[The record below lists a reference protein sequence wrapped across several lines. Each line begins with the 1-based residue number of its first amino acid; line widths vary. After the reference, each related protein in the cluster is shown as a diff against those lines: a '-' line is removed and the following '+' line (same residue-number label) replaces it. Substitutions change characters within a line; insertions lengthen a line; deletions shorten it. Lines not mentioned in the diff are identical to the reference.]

1 MYKLMFLF
9 AASLI
14 FAQPKTLILL
24 SSQDNSLIANA
35 LVYSGDDFL
44 GATNQKGQIEIK
56 TSFQVVKIVRE
67 NFDDAAFTLSEI
79 EKLNWTI
86 KLQPITYI

>member
-1 MYKLMFLF
+1 MFLF

-35 LVYSGDDFL
+35 LVYSGDDFFRSDQSKRV
-44 GATNQKGQIEIK
+44 N
-56 TSFQVVKIVRE
+56 
-67 NFDDAAFTLSEI
+67 
-79 EKLNWTI
+79 
-86 KLQPITYI
+86 